1 MLKIIKNL
9 SNLIFIQENT
19 MLYQYNPLRR
29 PYLQIDMLER
39 PADYLT
45 YWHRHDFFHL
55 IYVFSGDLTLLFEK
69 EQAELAP
76 GNIILVPAGRMHN
89 LASRRGYIQYGIN
102 FYLPESD
109 AQYHMLTPFSDKA
122 HVRFMPELLPLLQKA
137 FMLSERVD
145 SIGLRLLYS
154 LLDTVL
160 FSFFEQ
166 IGMENRPNH
175 LARLLDYIDQHLTEP
190 QTLDSLAAAMN
201 LSASHLERLCY
212 GHFDMGAK
220 ALYNRRRF
228 EHAASLLANESMSI
242 QEISETMGF
251 TEPSNFTNFFKR
263 YTDCSPSLYRKRYL
277 NL

>member
-1 MLKIIKNL
+1 
-9 SNLIFIQENT
+9 

-45 YWHRHDFFHL
+45 DWHRHDFFHL
-55 IYVFSGDLTLLFEK
+55 IYVFSGD
-69 EQAELAP
+69 
-76 GNIILVPAGRMHN
+76 
-89 LASRRGYIQYGIN
+89 
-102 FYLPESD
+102 
-109 AQYHMLTPFSDKA
+109 
-122 HVRFMPELLPLLQKA
+122 
-137 FMLSERVD
+137 
-145 SIGLRLLYS
+145 
-154 LLDTVL
+154 
-160 FSFFEQ
+160 
-166 IGMENRPNH
+166 

-228 EHAASLLANESMSI
+228 EHAASLLTDESMSI
-242 QEISETMGF
+242 QEISDAMGF

-263 YTDCSPSLYRKRYL
+263 YADCSPIVYRKRYL